1 MSKDKVKNSKSFEF
15 NRKSIIILVIISLAG
30 ILTGVFVGSYFIGG
44 YVPDYSQYSEAM
56 LRDDVKTLSQRAE
69 GRSPSQFKAYEIFE
83 IAEYRMFTHGSVLVT
98 SSGEV
103 DTIASQT
110 ISGVKAY
117 ENGTYFKENLSK
129 GIKNVGER
137 TYYNEGDDLVTKYE
151 ASKISSQMVGT
162 YKSPKNVMLN
172 DYKNTVGVP
181 VTSFVGYI
189 VSSKTVLNVND
200 SAKKVSLENGE
211 TGYEF
216 SLQLNAITSVLNYV
230 KQMKDMSQLPDY
242 PAFTDITLNVVVD
255 EEFRF
260 IKIETLEHYSVNY
273 MGINAKCTGTL
284 VEIYEYGK
292 TNIIPETLVA

>member
-69 GRSPSQFKAYEIFE
+69 GKSPSQFKAYEIFE

-98 SSGEV
+98 SNGEV

-137 TYYNEGDDLVTKYE
+137 TYYNEGDDFVTKYE

-230 KQMKDMSQLPDY
+230 KQMKSLSQLPDY
-242 PAFTDITLNVVVD
+242 PAFTDITLNVIVD

-260 IKIETLEHYSVNY
+260 IQIETLEHYSVNY

>member
-69 GRSPSQFKAYEIFE
+69 GKSPSQFKAYEIFE

-137 TYYNEGDDLVTKYE
+137 TYYNEGDDFVTKYE

-242 PAFTDITLNVVVD
+242 PAFTDITLNVIVD

-260 IKIETLEHYSVNY
+260 IQIETLEHYSVNY

>member
-69 GRSPSQFKAYEIFE
+69 GKSPSQFKAYEIFE

-137 TYYNEGDDLVTKYE
+137 TYYNEGDDFVTKYE

-162 YKSPKNVMLN
+162 YKSPKNVSLTEFT
-172 DYKNTVGVP
+172 DTSGVP
-181 VTSFVGYI
+181 ITSFVGYI
-189 VSSKTVLNVND
+189 VSSKTVLNAND
-200 SAKKVSLENGE
+200 SAKKVTLEDGT

-216 SLQLNAITSVLNYV
+216 SLQLNAVTSVLNYV
-230 KQMKDMSQLPDY
+230 KQMKSLSQLPDY
-242 PAFTDITLNVVVD
+242 PAFTDITLNVIVD
-255 EEFRF
+255 EEFRL
-260 IKIETLEHYSVNY
+260 IQIETLENYSVNY

>member
-69 GRSPSQFKAYEIFE
+69 GKSPSQFKAYEIFE
-83 IAEYRMFTHGSVLVT
+83 IAEYRMFTHGSLLVT

-110 ISGVKAY
+110 ISGVKAF

-137 TYYNEGDDLVTKYE
+137 TYYNEGDDFVTKYE

-162 YKSPKNVMLN
+162 YKSPKN
-172 DYKNTVGVP
+172 
-181 VTSFVGYI
+181 
-189 VSSKTVLNVND
+189 VLNVND

-260 IKIETLEHYSVNY
+260 IQIETLEHYSVNY

>member
-1 MSKDKVKNSKSFEF
+1 
-15 NRKSIIILVIISLAG
+15 
-30 ILTGVFVGSYFIGG
+30 
-44 YVPDYSQYSEAM
+44 
-56 LRDDVKTLSQRAE
+56 
-69 GRSPSQFKAYEIFE
+69 
-83 IAEYRMFTHGSVLVT
+83 
-98 SSGEV
+98 
-103 DTIASQT
+103 
-110 ISGVKAY
+110 
-117 ENGTYFKENLSK
+117 
-129 GIKNVGER
+129 
-137 TYYNEGDDLVTKYE
+137 
-151 ASKISSQMVGT
+151 MVGT

-260 IKIETLEHYSVNY
+260 IQIETLEHYSVNY

-284 VEIYEYGK
+284 VEKFEYGK

>member
-69 GRSPSQFKAYEIFE
+69 GKSPSQFKAYEIFE

-117 ENGTYFKENLSK
+117 ENGTYFKENLTK

-260 IKIETLEHYSVNY
+260 IQIETLEHYSVNY

-284 VEIYEYGK
+284 VEKFEYGK